1 MKLYTC
7 SAIKELIDKYMAK
20 DGNIVEVKSG
30 CLGYGLI
37 ILYGD
42 SLKTAVIQEVP
53 LNEWS
58 SAHKLRMYNKI
69 PKKYK
74 EMIEK
79 AQEKGETDSV

>member
-7 SAIKELIDKYMAK
+7 SAIKDLIDKYIEKGGKMFEIK
-20 DGNIVEVKSG
+20 PG

-74 EMIEK
+74 EMIDVE
-79 AQEKGETDSV
+79 